1 MVKLSEK
8 QASYSV
14 TIGAKKLGISK
25 YTLREYEKKGLIRP
39 FNDPIN
45 GRSLFFNRDL
55 EWIRHI
61 RKLIHHQRLNI
72 ASIQR
77 PLAVIPCYKIKNC
90 PKVKK
95 ERCPASA
102 DKTRPCWVIVQ
113 RSSIEEVNKCW
124 ACKVYA
130 DAQKRLRKNFFD

>member
-14 TIGAKKLGISK
+14 TITAKKLGISK
-25 YTLREYEKKGLIRP
+25 HTLREYEKKGLIRP
-39 FNDPIN
+39 FRAPVN
-45 GRSLFFNRDL
+45 GRRLFSDRDL
-55 EWIRHI
+55 KWIRHI
-61 RKLIHHQRLNI
+61 RKLIHHEGLNI
-72 ASIQR
+72 VSIQR
-77 PLAVIPCYKIKNC
+77 LLAVVSSWKIKNC

-113 RSSIEEVNKCW
+113 RSSIKESNKCW
-124 ACKVYA
+124 ACKVYSE
-130 DAQKRLRKNFFD
+130 AQKRLS